1 MCLVDDRRCRLDH
14 FSHEE
19 DHPAEVVPH
28 DEDERVVGLEVVAED
43 ALVVRNRSR
52 LFGAGLV
59 VFGDSEG
66 GSEMKGRGFESRQTL
81 IRRAVYCFVHSQ
93 TSTVDFEPLVSNNR
107 MIQASNILAT
117 FEQI

>member
-43 ALVVRNRSR
+43 ALVVRNGSR

-59 VFGDSEG
+59 VFGDSKG
-66 GSEMKGRGFESRQTL
+66 GSEMKGRGFESRPTR
-81 IRRAVYCFVHSQ
+81 ISYCFVHSQ

-117 FEQI
+117 FEQT

>member
-66 GSEMKGRGFESRQTL
+66 GSEMKGRGFESRPTR
-81 IRRAVYCFVHSQ
+81 IR
-93 TSTVDFEPLVSNNR
+93 LVST
-107 MIQASNILAT
+107 ASCILR
-117 FEQI
+117 QGLWILSP